1 MEEFTDIPAKALLAQ
16 SGLLASPSPNVVVL
30 DNACGSGVITRL
42 LFDTIGNDRG
52 VRVVCG
58 DLEERMIQFV
68 SERIK
73 ANAWNAE
80 AKIVDAQAIPF
91 ADNYFTH
98 NLMNFGMQ
106 LIPDGPLAL
115 RESFRVLQ
123 PGGKLGIT
131 VWTNPG
137 WLDPLKAA
145 LPQVPIPPIF
155 NAGNPWLLKES
166 VTTLLTSVGFTE
178 VEVNVLTFEKV
189 DPIRRT
195 IETNRRLMSMLK
207 GDVGDQYEAYMLK
220 TYGDGE
226 VSFPW
231 KAFVITAAKP

>member
-80 AKIVDAQAIPF
+80 AKIVDAQVCPVINIHHSTTGGSRFSGYPICR
-91 ADNYFTH
+91 
-98 NLMNFGMQ
+98 Q
-106 LIPDGPLAL
+106 LFHA
-115 RESFRVLQ
+115 
-123 PGGKLGIT
+123 
-131 VWTNPG
+131 
-137 WLDPLKAA
+137 
-145 LPQVPIPPIF
+145 
-155 NAGNPWLLKES
+155 
-166 VTTLLTSVGFTE
+166 
-178 VEVNVLTFEKV
+178 
-189 DPIRRT
+189 
-195 IETNRRLMSMLK
+195 
-207 GDVGDQYEAYMLK
+207 
-220 TYGDGE
+220 
-226 VSFPW
+226 
-231 KAFVITAAKP
+231 